1 MDEKNI
7 SKNIITFSY
16 TYSFI
21 NAALM
26 IYSQFFIKS
35 NNNQSRLLKFRIFL
49 LIAIDSFMIAFKL
62 IYQNFLDIIEY
73 EVINTFLIS
82 FQFYEFTSFITELF
96 TNIFKIKENE
106 LLSPFIMSFICYL
119 IYFPYYKFLYSYN
132 RIIFVILLAVRYFC
146 IWYLY
151 YYFNNNTNNNEKD
164 DNINPFKLY
173 INNKISTMIKICL
186 ITLML
191 YNFFELGI
199 IFYNS
204 FNYNLI
210 LYSSSIGIKYIIF
223 LISISINYSLS
234 KSNFNLHEYEI
245 SNENNI
251 DINNK

>member
-62 IYQNFLDIIEY
+62 IYQNFLDLIEY

-82 FQFYEFTSFITELF
+82 FQFYEFISFITDLF
-96 TNIFKIKENE
+96 RNIFKIKENE
-106 LLSPFIMSFICYL
+106 IISPFIMSFICYL
-119 IYFPYYKFLYSYN
+119 IYFPYHKFLYSYN
-132 RIIFVILLAVRYFC
+132 RHIFIILIFIRYFC

-151 YYFNNNTNNNEKD
+151 YYLNNNTNNNEKD
-164 DNINPFKLY
+164 DNITYFKFIL
-173 INNKISTMIKICL
+173 NRKISISIKVCL
-186 ITLML
+186 TTLLL
-191 YNFFELGI
+191 YNAFELGI

-204 FNYNLI
+204 FSYNLI
-210 LYSSSIGIKYIIF
+210 LFSSGIGIKY
-223 LISISINYSLS
+223 LIYVFSISIIYSLS

>member
-1 MDEKNI
+1 MDENYL
-7 SKNIITFSY
+7 SKNIFSLSY
-16 TYSFI
+16 AYSFI
-21 NAALM
+21 NAAFM
-26 IYSQFFIKS
+26 IFSQFFIKS
-35 NNNQSRLLKFRIFL
+35 NNNQLRLLKFRVFL

-62 IYQNFLDIIEY
+62 IYQNYLDIIEF
-73 EVINTFLIS
+73 ELINTFLIS
-82 FQFYEFTSFITELF
+82 FQFYEFVTFITEIF
-96 TNIFKIKENE
+96 TNIYKIKENE
-106 LLSPFIMSFICYL
+106 LISPFIMSFICYL

-210 LYSSSIGIKYIIF
+210 LYSSSICIKYIIF